1 MIIYTTSKRIME
13 QWSFTLI
20 RPATHPPSQL
30 PGKRISQNSH
40 RSKKQKKTKKLHLY
54 W

>member
-20 RPATHPPSQL
+20 RPATHPPGQL

-40 RSKKQKKTKKLHLY
+40 RSKKQNKTKKLHLY